1 MRPYIPWLS
10 PSAILAVVLLATTT
24 AYGQQR
30 THAVRHREPPNSQ
43 EPLNCVRVD
52 TDQGA
57 VRLTGSAP
65 TLLAK
70 DRAAHLAETV
80 KGVTSVDNQLVVT
93 PARPMDA
100 DDLESTIL
108 QGLIADPV
116 TEGFNVTVEADPEG
130 HVGLTGEVQSQ
141 AEKEL
146 VGLIAKSVIGVTKLS
161 NRLDVNYERLRGDTD
176 IEAEV
181 ESMLAWHAY
190 IDSGLVDV
198 SVRNGAVTL
207 SGTVGSAEEKRR
219 AAEMAWSA
227 GSRSVNSDALKVAPR
242 VSDDDRKRLKDAKQR
257 DSEMADAVRQQLRA
271 DPRVAG
277 MAKRFCGQG

>member
-1 MRPYIPWLS
+1 MRSCALPLIH
-10 PSAILAVVLLATTT
+10 AFEILAVVLLATTT

-43 EPLNCVRVD
+43 APLNCVRVD
-52 TDQGA
+52 TDQGK

-80 KGVTSVDNQLVVT
+80 KGVISVDNQLVVT

-100 DDLESTIL
+100 DDLESTIV
-108 QGLIADPV
+108 GALIADPD
-116 TEGFNVTVEADPEG
+116 TEGFNITVEADPEG
-130 HVGLTGEVQSQ
+130 HVGLTGQVQSQ

-146 VGLIAKSVIGVTKLS
+146 VGIVASGVAGVTQLNNK
-161 NRLDVNYERLRGDTD
+161 LDVNYERLRSDDD

-181 ESMLAWHAY
+181 ERMLKWDAH
-190 IDSGLVDV
+190 IESGLDV
-198 SVRNGAVTL
+198 SVRNRVVTL

-219 AAEMAWSA
+219 AIEMAWSA
-227 GSRSVNSDALKVAPR
+227 GSRSVNTDALKVAQR
-242 VSDDDRKRLKDAKQR
+242 ASDDDPKSLKDAKVR
-257 DSEMADAVRQQLRA
+257 DGDIADAVRKRLSA

-277 MAKRFCGQG
+277 MAKRFCGLQ